1 MTEPTVWCPSCGAEY
16 VAGTTRCAECR
27 VSLVAGPASDDLE
40 LEEAPPLV
48 EMGTWPRVQ
57 AMLLRRR
64 LEDAGVSVYLDRRS
78 GAGTLFVGDEQ
89 ADFADAVI
97 RELDVDDESPMTT
110 EDVVDQLDE
119 HLAAVA
125 GLLEE
130 LRLRLAGTDDGGDVG

>member
-1 MTEPTVWCPSCGAEY
+1 MAEPTVWCPSCGAEY
-16 VAGTTRCAECR
+16 VAGTTRCSECR
-27 VSLVAGPASDDLE
+27 VALVAEPPSDDAG
-40 LEEAPPLV
+40 LEEAPPLI

-64 LEDAGVSVYLDRRS
+64 LEHGGVSVYLDQRS

-97 RELDVDDESPMTT
+97 REIDIDDESPMTS

-119 HLAAVA
+119 RLAEAA

-130 LRLRLAGTDDGGDVG
+130 LRLRLAGIEDEEG

>member
-1 MTEPTVWCPSCGAEY
+1 VSEPTVWCPSCGAEY

-27 VSLVAGPASDDLE
+27 VALVGEPPGDEVE
-40 LEEAPPLV
+40 LEESPPLV
-48 EMGTWPRVQ
+48 EMGTWPLVQ

-64 LEDAGVSVYLDRRS
+64 LEDAGISVFLDRRR

-97 RELDVDDESPMTT
+97 REIDVDDESPMTT
-110 EDVVDQLDE
+110 EDVLDQLDE
-119 HLAAVA
+119 RLAQAA

-130 LRLRLAGTDDGGDVG
+130 LRLRVELGTAETD